1 MALRDQLRV
10 MVVDDMSTSRGL
22 ISQAL
27 EGFGLQQIQT
37 ADDGADALN
46 QLQSK
51 KVHLILSDYNMPGM
65 DGLELLAT
73 LRKNPETQKLGFI
86 LITGSANQ
94 ALVERGRSLGM
105 NNYLA
110 KPFTPSDLKNCL
122 EAVVGR
128 L

>member
-27 EGFGLQQIQT
+27 EGFGLQQVKT
-37 ADDGADALN
+37 ADDGQDALR
-46 QLQSK
+46 QLSTA
-51 KVHLILSDYNMPGM
+51 KVHLVLSDYNMPGM

-73 LRKNPETQKLGFI
+73 LRQTPATQKVGFI
-86 LITGSANQ
+86 LITGRADQ
-94 ALVERGRSLGM
+94 ALIERGKSLGM

-110 KPFTPSDLKNCL
+110 KPFTPADLKECL

>member
-10 MVVDDMSTSRGL
+10 MIVDDMSTSRGL

-27 EGFGLQQIQT
+27 EGFGLQKIQT
-37 ADDGADALN
+37 ADNGADALK
-46 QLQSK
+46 QLQLK
-51 KVHLILSDYNMPGM
+51 KVHLVLSDYNMPGM
-65 DGLELLAT
+65 DGLQLLAM
-73 LRKNPETQKLGFI
+73 LRKTPQTQKLGFI
-86 LITGSANQ
+86 LITGQ
-94 ALVERGRSLGM
+94 ADPVLIQRGKSLGM

-110 KPFTPSDLKNCL
+110 KPFTPVDLKNCL